1 VTYFLDLD
9 DALEQIHFLGFHV
22 RDVGLLQSSLARPNT
37 TLFGAHAYPSLD
49 LKAAALMHSIV
60 TSHPLID
67 GNKRTAWALMITFVL
82 LNGFEVVAETDDAF
96 DFVLGVATES
106 RDLDTIASW
115 IEAHRVPCSL

>member
-1 VTYFLDLD
+1 MTYFLDLD

-37 TLFGAHAYPSLD
+37 TLYGADAYPSLD

-106 RDLDTIASW
+106 RDLDSIASW
-115 IEAHRVPCSL
+115 IAAHRIPHSL

>member
-1 VTYFLDLD
+1 MTYFLDLD
-9 DALEQIHFLGFHV
+9 EALEQIHFLGFHV

-37 TLFGAHAYPSLD
+37 TLYGADAYPSLD

-106 RDLDTIASW
+106 RDLDSLASW
-115 IEAHRVPCSL
+115 IAAHRVPHSF

>member
-1 VTYFLDLD
+1 MTYFLDLD

-37 TLFGAHAYPSLD
+37 TLYGADAYASRD

-60 TSHPLID
+60 TSRPLID

-106 RDLDTIASW
+106 RDLDSIASW
-115 IEAHRVPCSL
+115 IAAHRIPHSL

>member
-1 VTYFLDLD
+1 MTYFLDLD
-9 DALEQIHFLGFHV
+9 DALDQIHFLGFHV

-37 TLFGAHAYPSLD
+37 TLYGEDAYPSLD

-106 RDLDTIASW
+106 RDLDSIASW
-115 IEAHRVPCSL
+115 IAAHRIPHSV

>member
-1 VTYFLDLD
+1 MTYFLDLD
-9 DALEQIHFLGFHV
+9 DALEQIHFLGFSV

-37 TLFGAHAYPSLD
+37 TLYGADAYASRD

-60 TSHPLID
+60 TSRPLID

-106 RDLDTIASW
+106 RDLDSIASW
-115 IEAHRVPCSL
+115 IAAHRIPHSL